1 MSRHRLTP
9 VGPNWPS
16 QANVQL
22 ASKPAIQQAIEPLG
36 L

>member
-16 QANVQL
+16 QANVQQASKL
-22 ASKPAIQQAIEPLG
+22 AIKPAIQQAC
-36 L
+36 

>member
-9 VGPNWPS
+9 AGPNWPS

-22 ASKPAIQQAIEPLG
+22 ASKLAIKPAIQQAC
-36 L
+36 